1 MLSASINWTL
11 LGAAAVAIL
20 GIRGALGGFNNT
32 MWELTELE
40 RDRRPAGRVA
50 SIEALVS
57 GRSPT
62 RSGAS
67 RQEFRTMFSRAAGDE
82 IHRIVQPIPGHLDLA
97 AARADRRRLRAGA

>member
-11 LGAAAVAIL
+11 LGAAAVALL

-57 GRSPT
+57 GVIH
-62 RSGAS
+62 
-67 RQEFRTMFSRAAGDE
+67 E
-82 IHRIVQPIPGHLDLA
+82 ITNPLGGIKTGVSDHVLA
-97 AARADRRRLRAGA
+97 HGRG